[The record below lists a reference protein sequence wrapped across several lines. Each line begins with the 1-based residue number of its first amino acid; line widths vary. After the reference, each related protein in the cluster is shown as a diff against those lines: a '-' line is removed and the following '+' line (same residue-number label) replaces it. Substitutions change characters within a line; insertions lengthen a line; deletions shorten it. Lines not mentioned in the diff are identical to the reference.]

1 MAFKMNGFSGFA
13 SNNGGSPLTKKS
25 TNDPNVSADDKMTA
39 DYNKA
44 KTAYLMKNMQYR
56 EPTQEEIDAEI
67 VRLKKEWKNKQYQ
80 RDRQLEYPNT
90 NDLIVALWEKVVE
103 GRSESADALEVKR
116 QEVKTVHPKP
126 E

>member
-1 MAFKMNGFSGFA
+1 MAYKMNGFTGFA

-56 EPTQEEIDAEI
+56 EPTQEEISSGYYNEGAKIGITDFNDP
-67 VRLKKEWKNKQYQ
+67 VYDKVMKNFSF
-80 RDRQLEYPNT
+80 
-90 NDLIVALWEKVVE
+90 KV
-103 GRSESADALEVKR
+103 GGK
-116 QEVKTVHPKP
+116 
-126 E
+126 